1 MEQPLLSRWL
11 RWLVHASMLV
21 WLLIS
26 WDWFARHVIT
36 PQVKENTWP
45 YSGYWVA
52 SRLALEGRADVV
64 YTEGSGYLQEI
75 GRLNVSGDMLEVNM
89 PATLLPFLPLALLPI
104 AEAFRVWTVVSL
116 ACFGV
121 GWVVLL
127 RILRLPLLVALLF
140 TAALPFFEPF
150 SQNIRGQTYLV
161 LFALVTLSAVCSLAL
176 PASTPAVRPETVGR
190 QVLGGLLLGVAAVF
204 KLYYGLVLA
213 MSAAVKR
220 RWIYLASAGLVVV
233 VSALLTVLAWGTG
246 IWERAIYL
254 SLTWRERP
262 ETVQTAYQTTQS
274 LLARLFLYDAQ
285 WNPAP
290 VADLP
295 WLAESLWWLVTLST
309 LGLTILALW
318 RSGTRGAARGPH
330 SPAWQLLAPCAPV
343 PLASALAPIAEGY
356 HYALCLFPI
365 LVVTAVTFQ
374 AWRHQLTIVLWQGRE
389 WSRGL
394 LVVSAGLV
402 LAVGLLGASWQ
413 YNVARVDGWASLLH
427 YPRLYGGLLLWLL
440 VVVLLV
446 RPSTIGSVEQS
457 PARITS
463 EAAP

>member
-1 MEQPLLSRWL
+1 
-11 RWLVHASMLV
+11 MLV
-21 WLLIS
+21 WILIS

-36 PQVKENTWP
+36 PQVQEDTWP

-64 YTEGSGYLQEI
+64 YREGPGYLQEI
-75 GRLNVSGDMLEVNM
+75 DRLNVSGDMLEVNV
-89 PATLLPFLPLALLPI
+89 PATLLPFLPLSLLPI

-116 ACFGV
+116 ACFGL

-127 RILRLPLLVALLF
+127 RVMRLPLLVALLF

-150 SQNIRGQTYLV
+150 SQNIRGQAYLV
-161 LFALVTLSAVCSLAL
+161 LFSLVTLSAVCSVTS
-176 PASTPAVRPETVGR
+176 PASTSGVRHEAVRR

-213 MSAAVKR
+213 ISAAVNR
-220 RWIYLASAGLVVV
+220 RWIYLATAGLVVV
-233 VSALLTVLAWGTG
+233 MSALLTVLAWGTG

-262 ETVQTAYQTTQS
+262 ETVQTAYQTTHS
-274 LLARLFLYDAQ
+274 LLARLFRYNER

-295 WLAESLWWLVTLST
+295 WLTESLWWLVTLST
-309 LGLTILALW
+309 VGLTILALW
-318 RSGTRGAARGPH
+318 RSGTRRAAKGQL

-343 PLASALAPIAEGY
+343 PVASALAPIAEGY

-365 LVVTAVTFQ
+365 LVVTAVTFE
-374 AWRHQLTIVLWQGRE
+374 AWRHQLTVVWWQGRE

-394 LVVSAGLV
+394 PVVSVGLV
-402 LAVGLLGASWQ
+402 LGMALLGAPWQ

-446 RPSTIGSVEQS
+446 RPGTVGSVEQS
-457 PARITS
+457 QPRITL

>member
-1 MEQPLLSRWL
+1 
-11 RWLVHASMLV
+11 MLV

-26 WDWFARHVIT
+26 WSWFTRHVLT
-36 PQVKENTWP
+36 PEVKENAWP
-45 YSGYWVA
+45 YSGYWIA
-52 SRLALEGRADVV
+52 PRLALEGRAHLV

-75 GRLNVSGDMLEVNM
+75 DRLNVSGDMVEVNT
-89 PATLLPFLPLALLPI
+89 PATMLPFLPLALLPI
-104 AEAFRVWTVVSL
+104 AEAFRIWTVVSL
-116 ACFGV
+116 TCFGL

-127 RILRLPLLVALLF
+127 RTVRLPILVALLF

-150 SQNIRGQTYLV
+150 SQNIAGQVYLA
-161 LFALVTLSAVCSLAL
+161 LFSLVTLSAVCSLTS
-176 PASTPAVRPETVGR
+176 PASTSAVGHGTARR

-213 MSAAVKR
+213 VSAAVKR

-233 VSALLTVLAWGTG
+233 ASVLLTTLAWGTG

-262 ETVQTAYQTTQS
+262 ETIQTAYQTTHS
-274 LLARLFLYDAQ
+274 LLARLFRFDAQ

-295 WLAESLWWLVTLST
+295 WLAGSLWWLVTVST
-309 LGLTILALW
+309 LGLTIWALW
-318 RSGTRGAARGPH
+318 RSGTRRAARELR
-330 SPAWQLLAPCAPV
+330 SPAWQLLAPCVPV

-365 LVVTAVTFQ
+365 VVVTAVIFE
-374 AWRHQLTIVLWQGRE
+374 AWRYQLTVVWLQGRKLP
-389 WSRGL
+389 RGL
-394 LVVSAGLV
+394 PAVSAGLM
-402 LAVGLLGASWQ
+402 LGMALLGASWQ
-413 YNVARVDGWASLLH
+413 YNVERVDGWASLLH
-427 YPRLYGGLLLWLL
+427 YPRLFGGLLLWLL
-440 VVVLLV
+440 LVVLLV
-446 RPSTIGSVEQS
+446 RPSIAGIVEKS
-457 PARITS
+457 HTGITS